1 MNKSCKEYI
10 KEIKAMFPIKGR
22 AERKYIKKLSNDV
35 EEYCE
40 DAGVIS
46 KEDLYENY
54 GTPFNVVE
62 SYFTVTG
69 ISYVS
74 KKLKISKY
82 IKILI
87 SVIIDIALII
97 SSLYAYII
105 WEEHEMIMRE
115 EMVGVETV
123 IE

>member
-1 MNKSCKEYI
+1 
-10 KEIKAMFPIKGR
+10 MFPIKGR
-22 AERKYIKKLSNDV
+22 TERKYIKKLSKDV

-40 DAGVIS
+40 DSGATS
-46 KEDLYENY
+46 KEDLYKNY

-62 SYFTVTG
+62 SYFSVTG

-87 SVIIDIALII
+87 SVIIAIALII
-97 SSLYAYII
+97 SSLYAYIL
-105 WEEHEMIMRE
+105 WEEHEMIMRQ

>member
-10 KEIKAMFPIKGR
+10 KEIKDMFPIKGR
-22 AERKYIKKLSNDV
+22 TERKYIKELSKDV

-40 DAGVIS
+40 DSGATS

-62 SYFTVTG
+62 SYFSVTG

-82 IKILI
+82 I
-87 SVIIDIALII
+87 
-97 SSLYAYII
+97 
-105 WEEHEMIMRE
+105 
-115 EMVGVETV
+115 
-123 IE
+123 

>member
-22 AERKYIKKLSNDV
+22 AERKYIKKLSIDV

-40 DAGVIS
+40 DAGAIS

-62 SYFTVTG
+62 SYFSVTG

-82 IKILI
+82 IKNSDFSYNRYSINTFQLI
-87 SVIIDIALII
+87 C
-97 SSLYAYII
+97 LYY
-105 WEEHEMIMRE
+105 MGR
-115 EMVGVETV
+115 T
-123 IE
+123 

>member
-40 DAGVIS
+40 DAGAIS

-54 GTPFNVVE
+54 GTPFM
-62 SYFTVTG
+62 S
-69 ISYVS
+69 
-74 KKLKISKY
+74 LK
-82 IKILI
+82 
-87 SVIIDIALII
+87 VIFLLQVFLMYLK
-97 SSLYAYII
+97 S
-105 WEEHEMIMRE
+105 
-115 EMVGVETV
+115 
-123 IE
+123 